1 MNKCDILNQEL
12 LTNNGFVYR
21 KRGWYRCT
29 EDFLQIINFQK
40 SNWGNQYY
48 INIGENCLS
57 RLNAGSIIYPPE
69 RLFHLRG
76 RVEDLGIPEE
86 TLDCMDF
93 ENSILENE
101 RKNKMTSII
110 SECIAFLDRIRTKEG
125 LKLEYNNSDILKSF
139 AMYSTILSI
148 IKQ

>member
-1 MNKCDILNQEL
+1 
-12 LTNNGFVYR
+12 
-21 KRGWYRCT
+21 
-29 EDFLQIINFQK
+29 
-40 SNWGNQYY
+40 
-48 INIGENCLS
+48 
-57 RLNAGSIIYPPE
+57 
-69 RLFHLRG
+69 
-76 RVEDLGIPEE
+76 
-86 TLDCMDF
+86 MDF